1 MLDEN
6 TKEFTVKVIDTE
18 EDVKLGQITFNIK
31 DLYQLENFEEPFGS
45 FNIGN
50 QKVIIDETVF
60 NTHLSYSQVGVSI
73 ELTFNFQRRRL

>member
-50 QKVIIDETVF
+50 QKVTIDETVF
-60 NTHLSYSQVGVSI
+60 NTHLSYSQVGVRI